1 MSQFLVLSSILSVA
15 VASVLLKKSSNN
27 LERVFAP
34 LLVLILGAETVL
46 FLVADW
52 FTGQGVD
59 ESVVFHL
66 KFGIQGAG
74 FGDYSALI
82 AWAAVGLLATVV
94 LAILTALR
102 LQRLKNHAPASSAVV
117 FLGMLVAA
125 SLLHPA
131 ALGFLGSQSSP
142 LRVVITE
149 EHGDFAG
156 YYRNPMLRT
165 GSGSPKN
172 VVVLFLESVERSY
185 FDESVFPGLITGLR
199 ELENEAVSFTRIE
212 QLPWTGWTIGGLTAG
227 LCGLPLFSPSHS
239 NYSMTGM
246 EHFLPAATCMGDML
260 ANEGYALSYFSGSSV
275 EFAGTGKLFSSHG
288 FSQVIGVDG
297 LSRKLPDA
305 DTSGWGL
312 TDDVLLDYAYAE
324 FERKSR
330 SPAPFGIFVSTID
343 THPPKG
349 RLSPGCS
356 RRQYLDGE
364 NEMLNAIACTDE
376 VVGKFVKR
384 ILDSPYA
391 DQTVV
396 VLASDHLTLPSQAA
410 SLLAQTDR
418 TNLFLV
424 LDPQRPP
431 ARVDRRGSPLDM
443 GPTVLSAMG
452 YAADLA
458 LGRNLF
464 DQEPT
469 ISELVPDLGAKVNA
483 WYSSIIQFWGFPNLE
498 RNSRITVRGHTGEI
512 DAGGTALKFPLLME
526 IDAQGGTVVRF
537 DSRHEGYR
545 LYDFMARMP
554 PRKDFVWVDDCA
566 SVSKAFEAPN
576 EGLCMLYG
584 HSAGAG
590 LTLKKVDGTVHLTR
604 KDIALSSEG
613 VNPPRTAS
621 TKREHATDRER
632 IIAHAGGMVKGR
644 KYTNTLEAL
653 ERNYARGFR
662 KFELDIIR
670 TSDGHFVAAHD
681 WPFWKNLSGHQGDI
695 PPTLE
700 VFLQTPILGD
710 LTPLDM
716 GRINTWFE
724 AKPDAVLI
732 TDKVNDP
739 AAFAEQFIDR
749 GRLVMELFSAEAVK
763 EGTEAGIR
771 SAMASGNVVRR
782 LGDDAPSRL
791 KEMGVTEVAI
801 SRKLLNTNGA
811 LLEDLRASGIRA
823 YVFHVNQTRSHD
835 EKFAL
840 CNDLDFVYGFYADSY
855 DFANPPD
862 CSTY

>member
-1 MSQFLVLSSILSVA
+1 MLFSILSVA
-15 VASVLLKKSSNN
+15 VASVLLKKSSNT

-34 LLVLILGAETVL
+34 LLVLVLGAETVL

-59 ESVVFHL
+59 DSVVFHL

-74 FGDYSALI
+74 FGDYSGLI
-82 AWAAVGLLATVV
+82 AWAAAGLIATVL
-94 LAILTALR
+94 LAILAALR
-102 LQRLKNHAPASSAVV
+102 LRRLKNGAPASSAVV
-117 FLGMLVAA
+117 FLGVLVAA

-156 YYRNPMLRT
+156 YYRNPTLKT
-165 GSGSPKN
+165 GSASPKN

-199 ELENEAVSFTRIE
+199 DLEKEAVSFTRIE

-260 ANEGYALSYFSGSSV
+260 ATEGYALSYFSGSSV

-288 FSQVIGVDG
+288 FSQVNGLED

-305 DTSGWGL
+305 DTSGWGF
-312 TDDVLLDYAYAE
+312 TDDVLLDYVYAE

-330 SPAPFGIFVSTID
+330 SPIPFGIFVSTID
-343 THPPKG
+343 THPPTG

-376 VVGKFVKR
+376 VVSRFVKR
-384 ILDSPYA
+384 ILGSAFA
-391 DQTVV
+391 DETVV

-418 TNLFLV
+418 KNLFMV
-424 LDPQRPP
+424 LAPQKTP
-431 ARVDRRGSPLDM
+431 ASLDRKGSPLDM
-443 GPTVLSAMG
+443 GPTILSAMG

-464 DQEPT
+464 DQEPS

-483 WYSSIIQFWGFPNLE
+483 WYSSIIQFWGFPNLG
-498 RNSRITVRGHTGEI
+498 RNSRITVHEHKGEV
-512 DAGGTALKFPLLME
+512 DAGGTAVKIPLLME

-554 PRKDFVWVDDCA
+554 PRKDFVWADDCA
-566 SVSKAFEAPN
+566 SISKAIEAPG
-576 EGLCMLYG
+576 EGLCLLYG
-584 HSAGAG
+584 RSAGSE
-590 LTLKKVDGTVHLTR
+590 LTLQKVDGTARLTR
-604 KDIALSSEG
+604 EDIAMSTAD
-613 VNPPRTAS
+613 VIPPRTADA
-621 TKREHATDRER
+621 KREHASDRDR
-632 IIAHAGGMVKGR
+632 IIAHAGGLVKGR

-653 ERNYARGFR
+653 DRNYARGFR

-681 WPFWKNLSGHQGDI
+681 WPFWKNLSGHEGEL

-700 VFLQTPILGD
+700 VFLQTPVLGD

-716 GRINTWFE
+716 ERMNEWFE
-724 AKPDAVLI
+724 AHPDAVLV
-732 TDKVNDP
+732 TDKVNEP
-739 AAFAEQFIDR
+739 AAFAEQFIDK
-749 GRLVMELFSAEAVK
+749 GRLVMELFSTEAIV
-763 EGTEAGIR
+763 EAGAAGIR
-771 SAMASGNVVRR
+771 SAMASGNVLRR
-782 LGDDAPSRL
+782 LGDDAVGRL
-791 KEMGVTEVAI
+791 NDMGVTEVAI
-801 SRKLLNTNGA
+801 SRKLINTNGA
-811 LLEDLRASGIRA
+811 LLESLRSADIRV
-823 YVFHVNQTRSHD
+823 YVFHVNQTRSRD
-835 EKFAL
+835 DKFAL

-862 CSTY
+862 CSIP